1 MMAAVRLL
9 YSGYGR
15 RRAIRLWV
23 PAVIIGLLSIVI
35 AQLTWAW
42 LNRGRPIAE
51 QAGRVAE
58 MGELDTAERLYWQIL
73 RAHPAD
79 LDSWIH
85 FIDVHTV
92 LQHRGDDEAPGAGD
106 IIKASLGDAEIRQQ
120 MARIGNAEVSTLVSY
135 WYGMQAIPKTADP
148 AGVKTL
154 ADKEPPA
161 RMANY
166 LLARTALED
175 EDWSTAARRF
185 EREGLAF
192 PQRREHL
199 LRLAMSLWI
208 RHNAWGEV
216 HKRVGD
222 PRYAG
227 VQDAAF
233 RLELATHDRDWPG
246 ILLWCWPAGYVH
258 TEAWPVALALLAAI
272 LWFTIAARLGR
283 IGDPERG
290 RPLLYVV
297 AFVLGIASIY
307 PTLLLITVEE
317 SIFAFRVLEQPI
329 PDAIYYVF
337 GVGLR
342 EELCKLLLFLPLLP
356 VLKRRGSRIEA
367 MTCGALVGLGFAA
380 EENISYFHM
389 AAGAALARFL
399 TANFLHMSLTA
410 LVALSV
416 FDASRGRSTP
426 RDRFDVLF
434 PLMVVIHGAY
444 DFFLSTNGLSL
455 LSMLLF
461 IFVSRQFLRQLL
473 IASSAEEE
481 QGALRL
487 LITSMFLLT
496 GVSYVYA
503 TTLAG
508 PLVAV
513 QLIAL
518 GFLGVIIVIF
528 MFVRELSPA

>member
-1 MMAAVRLL
+1 MMTAVRLL

-23 PAVIIGLLSIVI
+23 PAVVIGLLSII
-35 AQLTWAW
+35 AAQLSWAW

-51 QAGRVAE
+51 QARRVAE
-58 MGELDTAERLYWQIL
+58 AGDLDTAERLYWQIV
-73 RAHPAD
+73 RSHPTD
-79 LDSWIH
+79 LENWIR
-85 FIDVHTV
+85 FIDVHADR
-92 LQHRGDDEAPGAGD
+92 QHAGDDDTPGAAD
-106 IIKASLGDAEIRQQ
+106 ITKVSVTDAEIRKQI
-120 MARIGNAEVSTLVSY
+120 AAIGNPEVSSLATY
-135 WYGMQAIPKTADP
+135 WYGMQVIPKTAD
-148 AGVKTL
+148 AVAITSL
-154 ADKEPPA
+154 ADREPPA
-161 RMANY
+161 YLANY
-166 LLARTALED
+166 LLGRAAMED
-175 EDWSTAARRF
+175 DDWATAARRF
-185 EREGLAF
+185 EREGLVF
-192 PQRREHL
+192 PKRREFL
-199 LRLAMSLWI
+199 LRLAVSLWSS
-208 RHNAWGEV
+208 HNAWGEV
-216 HKRVGD
+216 RKRLQD
-222 PRYAG
+222 PRYVI

-233 RLELATHDRDWPG
+233 RLELATHDRDWPR
-246 ILLWCWPAGYVH
+246 ILLWCWPATYVR

-283 IGDPERG
+283 IGDPAPRRG
-290 RPLLYVV
+290 LLYGL
-297 AFVLGIASIY
+297 AFVLGILSIY
-307 PTLLLITVEE
+307 PTLMAVTIED
-317 SIFAFRVLEQPI
+317 SIFGFKLLGQPI
-329 PDAIYYVF
+329 PDAIYFVF

-356 VLKRRGSRIEA
+356 MLKRRGSRIEA

-389 AAGAALARFL
+389 AAGAALSRFL

-416 FDASRGRSTP
+416 FDASRGRSTS
-426 RDRFDVLF
+426 RDRFDLIF
-434 PLMVVIHGAY
+434 PLMVAIHGAY

-455 LSMLLF
+455 AAMLLF
-461 IFVSRQFLRQLL
+461 IIVSRQFLRQLL

-503 TTLAG
+503 TTLVG
-508 PLVAV
+508 PLLAV
-513 QLIAL
+513 QLVAL
-518 GFLGVIIVIF
+518 GFLGVVIVIF

>member
-1 MMAAVRLL
+1 MRLL

-23 PAVIIGLLSIVI
+23 PAAVIGVLSII
-35 AQLTWAW
+35 AAQLSWVW
-42 LNRGRPIAE
+42 VNRDRPIAE

-73 RAHPAD
+73 RSHPAD
-79 LDSWIH
+79 LESWIR
-85 FIDVHTV
+85 FIDVHAA
-92 LQHRGDDEAPGAGD
+92 LQRVGDDPGSEAGD
-106 IIKASLGDAEIRQQ
+106 VIKASLSEGEIQGQ
-120 MARIGNAEVSTLVSY
+120 LARIGNAEVSTLASY
-135 WYGMQAIPKTADP
+135 WYEMAADAKKADP
-148 AGVKTL
+148 AMVTAL
-154 ADKEPPA
+154 ADKQPPTPL
-161 RMANY
+161 ANY
-166 LLARTALED
+166 LLGRTAVEN
-175 EDWSTAARRF
+175 EDWAMAARRF

-192 PQRREHL
+192 PTKKGQRL

-208 RHNAWGEV
+208 EHNAWGEV
-216 HKRVGD
+216 RKRAHD
-222 PRYAG
+222 PRYAS
-227 VQDAAF
+227 VQDASF
-233 RLELATHDRDWPG
+233 RLELATHDRDWPA
-246 ILLWCWPAGYVH
+246 ILLWCWPAGYVR
-258 TEAWPVALALLAAI
+258 TEAWPVVLALLAAV

-283 IGDPERG
+283 IGDPAPG
-290 RPLLYVV
+290 RPLLYVA
-297 AFVLGIASIY
+297 AFLLGIASIY
-307 PTLLLITVEE
+307 PTLLAITIEDG
-317 SIFAFRVLEQPI
+317 IFGFRLVQQPI
-329 PDAIYYVF
+329 PDAIYFVF

-356 VLKRRGSRIEA
+356 MLKRRGSRIEA

-416 FDASRGRSTP
+416 YDASRGRSTP
-426 RDRFDVLF
+426 RDRFDVMF
-434 PLMVVIHGAY
+434 PLAVGIHGAY
-444 DFFLSTNGLSL
+444 DFFLSSNEVAGFSL
-455 LSMLLF
+455 LSMMLF
-461 IFVSRQFLRQLL
+461 IIVSRQFLRQLL

-513 QLIAL
+513 RLIAL
-518 GFLGVIIVIF
+518 GALGVAIVIF
-528 MFVRELSPA
+528 MFVRELGPA